1 MGNPTIR
8 DAIPDATPMI
18 ILGGG
23 ALTANALISAGQ
35 RDASMIVVEPLNGRP
50 SPAQTVAEFTSVPDP
65 NLKLE
70 IAPNTP
76 QMTIGTSG
84 PRMGGPGQ

>member
-1 MGNPTIR
+1 MGDPTIR
-8 DAIPDATPMI
+8 DAIPDATSMI
-18 ILGGG
+18 ILGNG

-35 RDASMIVVEPLNGRP
+35 RDASMIVVEPQNGKP
-50 SPAQTVAEFTSVPDP
+50 GPAQTVAELTRVPDP

-84 PRMGGPGQ
+84 PGMGGPGR